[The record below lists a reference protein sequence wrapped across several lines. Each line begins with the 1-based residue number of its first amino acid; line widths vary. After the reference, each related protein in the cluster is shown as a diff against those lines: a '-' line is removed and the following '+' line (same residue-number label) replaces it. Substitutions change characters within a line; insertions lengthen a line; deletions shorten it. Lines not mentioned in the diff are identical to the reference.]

1 MFYPFIIFS
10 KKRYVGNLYEHDV
23 KKFKQKSMGIVLKRR
38 DNANCV
44 KDIYGGVVDILM
56 KTHDVN
62 KAVKFS
68 KNYLNDMVNEKIGMD
83 KLIITKKLNS
93 FYKNPESIAHKVLA
107 DRMAKRDPGS
117 KPSVGSRMPFVYI
130 QTKGKVKL
138 QGEKI
143 EDPDY
148 IKKKR
153 LKPDYKFYITNQI
166 MKPLLQL
173 FGLVLEQLPA
183 FKSKLREFKR
193 KIRGLERQYESGD
206 FSYEKLQE
214 KITKIRNKHVKELIF
229 DPSLNRQKSQ
239 AMKKAM
245 REFFKPKK

>member
-1 MFYPFIIFS
+1 
-10 KKRYVGNLYEHDV
+10 
-23 KKFKQKSMGIVLKRR
+23 
-38 DNANCV
+38 
-44 KDIYGGVVDILM
+44 M

-143 EDPDY
+143 EDPTY
-148 IKKKR
+148 IKEKS

-193 KIRGLERQYESGD
+193 KIRGLERQHKSGD
-206 FSYEKLQE
+206 FTYEKLQE

-229 DPSLNRQKSQ
+229 DPSLNKQKSQ

-245 REFFKPKK
+245 RDFFKPKK